1 MVGSTLNEIVE
12 KYTGLN
18 VSIPFL
24 DQLTVIDAL
33 KFLNI
38 GKSLHL
44 LPNASFIDTLW
55 QVDSTM

>member
-1 MVGSTLNEIVE
+1 MVGSTLNEIVT

-38 GKSLHL
+38 GKYQRVHIKLT
-44 LPNASFIDTLW
+44 FIDT
-55 QVDSTM
+55 S